1 MQPESSLEAASGQ
14 GSSTQAPAARASAAP
29 LLSLRILALLC
40 IGLPLLV
47 YAVVGYV
54 RYQQIVAETEVR
66 LSRALRIAQEHAQ
79 KVFDT
84 NEAVIGRVMDALGDD
99 EAPAIRARERE
110 LHRRLAGLSRA
121 RPQIDSIWVLDERGR
136 PLVSDRAFP
145 APAAL
150 GLDEHAFLEWH
161 RDGRGGVYLTGGRS
175 REASDGA
182 FDMSVGRYL
191 AGRRFTGTVSTRTP
205 PAYFEAVHADL
216 VADEPGLAI
225 TMLRDDGLILSR
237 WPPLARAPERLAPD
251 SPVMSLIRAGRT
263 SGDTVGTSSVD
274 GRRRLLNF
282 SKVGAYPAYVGTG
295 MDLSEIRKRWWQEM
309 AWLAAFG
316 LPPLLGL
323 YLVARLALRRTREA
337 LESASRLNEEM
348 LARRR
353 VEESLLQSQK
363 LEALGRLTGG
373 VAHDFNNALMVIA
386 NNLFLL
392 KRLNPEV
399 DAERFGAIERAVS
412 SATKLTRQLL
422 AFSRRQAL
430 VPQRLRLQDRLPT
443 FRGLLEPLLGSQVRL
458 DVEAAPDTRP
468 IHVDPAE
475 LELAIIN
482 LAVNARDAMPSGG
495 SFRIRASNAAEPL
508 PPPLV
513 APMVVVEVRDD
524 GAGIDPAI
532 LDKVFEPFF
541 TTKPTGGGT
550 GLGLSQVYGLCQR
563 AGGLATIESTPR
575 AGQHAAGL
583 PGGSEALG
591 AAGRSDDSAPAAGTV
606 VRLYFPAAEASGD
619 ADHSPPAATL
629 GRLGKSVLLVEDN
642 DEVAAAL
649 APVLEALGCTVKR
662 LDRGEAAAQWLS
674 RQSAL
679 PDLLLSDVVMPGDM
693 DGLALARF
701 ARERFPGLRVILMSG
716 YAEQLEAIS
725 RHGFE
730 IIPKPCSAEVL
741 AGVMARQPERAGS
754 GG

>member
-1 MQPESSLEAASGQ
+1 MTTTNSTVQPESSPDAVSGLAS
-14 GSSTQAPAARASAAP
+14 SSQAPAARAPAAP
-29 LLSLRILALLC
+29 LLSLRILGLLC

-54 RYQQIVAETEVR
+54 RYEQIVGETSVR

-84 NEAVIGRVMDALGDD
+84 NEAVIGRVMDALGEDD
-99 EAPAIRARERE
+99 YAAIRARERA
-110 LHRRLAGLSRA
+110 LHLRLANLSRT
-121 RPQIDSIWVLDERGR
+121 RPQIDSIWVLDEQGR

-145 APAAL
+145 APATL
-150 GLDEHAFLEWH
+150 EPKEKGFLEWH
-161 RDGRGGVYLTGGRS
+161 RDGRGGVYLSG
-175 REASDGA
+175 ASDQAETDGDA
-182 FDMSVGRYL
+182 FDMSIGRYL
-191 AGRRFTGTVSTRTP
+191 AGGHFAGTVSTRTP
-205 PAYFEAVHADL
+205 PSYFEAVHADL

-237 WPPLARAPERLAPD
+237 WPPLSGAPHRLAPD
-251 SPVMSLIRAGRT
+251 SPVMSLIRTGRT

-282 SKVGAYPAYVGTG
+282 SKVGAYPVYVGTG
-295 MDLSEIRKRWWQEM
+295 MDLSEVRKRWSREM

-323 YLVARLALRRTREA
+323 YLVARLALRRTPEA
-337 LESASRLNEEM
+337 LESAGRLNEEM
-348 LARRR
+348 VARRR

-392 KRLNPEV
+392 KRLNPDV
-399 DAERFGAIERAVS
+399 DGERLGAIERAVS

-430 VPQRLRLQDRLPT
+430 VPQRLRLQERLPT
-443 FRGLLEPLLGSQVRL
+443 FRALLEPLLGSQVRL
-458 DVEAAPDTRP
+458 SVEAMPDTRP

-482 LAVNARDAMPSGG
+482 LAVNARDALPAGG
-495 SFRIRASNAAEPL
+495 NFDIRASNATGPL
-508 PPPLV
+508 PAPLV
-513 APMVVVEVRDD
+513 APMVMVEARDD

-563 AGGLATIESTPR
+563 AGGLATIESC
-575 AGQHAAGL
+575 
-583 PGGSEALG
+583 PG
-591 AAGRSDDSAPAAGTV
+591 AGTV
-606 VRLYFPAAEASGD
+606 VRLFFPAAEELRDMGRTV
-619 ADHSPPAATL
+619 PAARL
-629 GRLGKSVLLVEDN
+629 QHLGKAVVLVEDN

-649 APVLEALGCTVKR
+649 APVLEALGCTVTR
-662 LDRGEAAAQWLS
+662 LDRGDAAAQWLL
-674 RQSAL
+674 RQSTL

-701 ARERFPGLRVILMSG
+701 ARERFPGLRIILMSG
-716 YAEQLEAIS
+716 YSEQLEAIS

-730 IIPKPCSAEVL
+730 LIPKPCSAEML
-741 AGVMARQPERAGS
+741 AAAIAR
-754 GG
+754 